1 MAGSIWYSNNKNNNK
16 RNFSIIYIYI
26 GNYKLINLTNHQQSY
41 SHTTYCYGNNNQELF
56 FIETQLLGGYLL
68 TRTFWFLTTTAVFPH
83 AHPPL
88 FPPPYIFNNTPCI
101 ASKRSF
107 ILLIIVVNQLKN
119 NKGFFVCT
127 TIPTK
132 TVDNDFTHC

>member
-41 SHTTYCYGNNNQELF
+41 SHTTYCYGNNNQELVF
-56 FIETQLLGGYLL
+56 YQDPTSWWVPIDKNFLVPNHNSSFS
-68 TRTFWFLTTTAVFPH
+68 TRTPSSL
-83 AHPPL
+83 
-88 FPPPYIFNNTPCI
+88 PPPYIFNNTPCI

-127 TIPTK
+127 IIPTK